1 MKKNLA
7 GNEKGFTLIEL
18 IVVIVILGILAAVAI
33 PKYQD
38 LTTEATKSASEGLLA
53 AARGAAVMTFA
64 KNLVKTPA
72 ATTADRIEATAAGD
86 LILRNNIV
94 TDYTMTSTT
103 GGFSVTINGTPYTY
117 TISPGETSTSP
128 AKIVKNP

>member
-38 LTTEATKSASEGLLA
+38 LTTEANDAASTGLLA
-53 AARGAAVMTFA
+53 AAQGAAVMTFA
-64 KNLVKTPA
+64 KNRMQNNPTSSM
-72 ATTADRIEATAAGD
+72 IEATATGAD
-86 LILRNNIV
+86 LLTAQID
-94 TDYTMTSTT
+94 TDYTLTDANDKYFT
-103 GGFSVTINGTPYTY
+103 VDINGRTYTY
-117 TISPGETSTSP
+117 TISPGETSVSA
-128 AKIVKNP
+128 AKIVKTGP